1 MSDFQEL
8 QQVTELSLAIYSDR
22 RASRGEEKEARAAIQ
37 AMRNYVKWAE
47 EELEK
52 LIRWKRGEP
61 IPGETHACDPSGPR
75 GCV

>member
-8 QQVTELSLAIYSDR
+8 QQVTEMSLAI
-22 RASRGEEKEARAAIQ
+22 GEEKEARAAIQ

-47 EELEK
+47 DELER

-61 IPGETHACDPSGPR
+61 IPGEKER
-75 GCV
+75 

>member
-1 MSDFQEL
+1 M
-8 QQVTELSLAIYSDR
+8 TELSLAI
-22 RASRGEEKEARAAIQ
+22 GEEKEARAAIQ

-61 IPGETHACDPSGPR
+61 IPGEKA
-75 GCV
+75 